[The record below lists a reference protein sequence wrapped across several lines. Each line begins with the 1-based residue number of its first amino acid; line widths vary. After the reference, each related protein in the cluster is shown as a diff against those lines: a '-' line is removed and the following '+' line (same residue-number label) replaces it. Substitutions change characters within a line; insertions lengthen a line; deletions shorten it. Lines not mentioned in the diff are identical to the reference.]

1 MTGLNFTSLAML
13 MRVFVLALALSFLG
27 GIDSA
32 HAKGGLNEEPR
43 KIGFNCDK
51 GLAPQG
57 GKCKP
62 CGHKDGQP
70 ACEPMRKGPQCYR
83 YMENVNGTC
92 RARGGNG
99 QAPYSGAGFDCKPGF
114 NIGDGGKCR
123 PCGRAGQPSCEKM
136 RKGPRC
142 TGSYTQENNNDYC
155 EERGAEGQ
163 QKLTGIGFDCQPGF
177 NIGNEGLCTACGRT
191 DQPACEPMR
200 KGDRCT
206 DAYTQEGDDGY
217 CEARGGEGQHKL
229 TGLGFD
235 CRPGFNVNADDI
247 CTACGGTNQPA
258 CEVMREG
265 KQCTAAYTQKNSDG
279 ICEPRGGDGQP
290 ALVGL
295 GFECRPGFNWDGG
308 LPGNRICEPC
318 GGLGQIV
325 CEAMREGKKCNK
337 GYTQA
342 RHSGRNTCVPSL
354 ADEVEEA
361 AREWLEEAGQA
372 IFNTLVP
379 MAFEVHGDE
388 NFLDSLAGSH
398 EDDASMQD
406 EAGNRL
412 SGFELPEFK
421 TISVGATAEANFII
435 GIGVESGFA
444 FDTHNSPANKPK
456 WYGSG
461 SVSTQAGAGSSYGAN
476 VGLWTAEND
485 DLEGRSVGL
494 VVDLR
499 DVFGVDSD
507 VWSDIGTQASTFT
520 VLVGVWYE
528 RPEDYKLGD
537 FAGFTISP
545 VLGVGSNLV
554 GATYVE
560 ATTDQARAIANGTL
574 RLSPVETFKNSKGQ
588 SRNYCSG
595 ACDLS
600 GTAARTPVRTGASSS
615 SNGTRSAAQQSESSG
630 IVNTS
635 AQSGSYLGNWKIALG
650 GTSLVEEVKIYN
662 ANYIITHR
670 PSSGATTRYEAQG
683 NNEYR
688 AANGSRI
695 RFVSQ
700 SRGLWI
706 SGNGSTSYQ
715 MTK

>member
-13 MRVFVLALALSFLG
+13 MRVFVVALALSLLG

-32 HAKGGLNEEPR
+32 HAKGGLNEVPR

-62 CGHKDGQP
+62 CGHEDGQP

-99 QAPYSGAGFDCKPGF
+99 QDPYSGAGFDCKPGY
-114 NIGDGGKCR
+114 NVGDGGKCR
-123 PCGRAGQPSCEKM
+123 PCGDNGEVVCEPM
-136 RKGPRC
+136 RKGPQC
-142 TGSYTQENNNDYC
+142 NNDLNKEDGVC
-155 EERGAEGQ
+155 TNRGLEG
-163 QKLTGIGFDCQPGF
+163 GEPWPAIRPGF
-177 NIGNEGLCTACGRT
+177 RCEKGTAPHEGICQTCGDT
-191 DQPACEPMR
+191 GEPACEPMR
-200 KGDRCT
+200 VGDRCEQ
-206 DAYTQEGDDGY
+206 AYNQE
-217 CEARGGEGQHKL
+217 
-229 TGLGFD
+229 
-235 CRPGFNVNADDI
+235 
-247 CTACGGTNQPA
+247 
-258 CEVMREG
+258 
-265 KQCTAAYTQKNSDG
+265 NSDG
-279 ICEPRGGDGQP
+279 ICEARGGDGQP

-295 GFECRPGFNWDGG
+295 GFECRPGYNWDGG
-308 LPGNRICEPC
+308 LPGNRTCEPC
-318 GGLGQIV
+318 GELGQIV
-325 CEAMREGKKCNK
+325 CEAMREGPKCNE
-337 GYTQA
+337 GLVED
-342 RHSGRNTCVPSL
+342 HHFGRNTCVPSL
-354 ADEVEEA
+354 AGDVEQA
-361 AREWLEEAGQA
+361 AWAWLEQTGEDLY
-372 IFNTLVP
+372 NMLLP
-379 MAFEVHGDE
+379 MAFEMHGDE
-388 NFLDSLAGSH
+388 NFLDSLAD
-398 EDDASMQD
+398 EDPGAQD
-406 EAGNRL
+406 EAGDRL
-412 SGFELPEFK
+412 GGIDLPEFK
-421 TISVGATAEANFII
+421 AVSVGATAEANFII

-444 FDTHNSPANKPK
+444 FDTHNSPANSPR
-456 WYGSG
+456 WFGSG
-461 SVSTQAGAGSSYGAN
+461 SASTQAGAGSSYGAN

-485 DLEGRSVGL
+485 ELAGRSVGL

-499 DVFGVDSD
+499 DVFGVDAD
-507 VWSDIGTQASTFT
+507 VLSDIGTQASTFT

-528 RPEDYKLGD
+528 RTDDYELGD
-537 FAGFTISP
+537 FAGVTLSP
-545 VLGVGSNLV
+545 VLGVGTNLV

-560 ATTDQARAIANGTL
+560 ATTVQARNASNGTI
-574 RLSPVETFKNSKGQ
+574 RLSEVETHDFGDLKTKNFCKGAC
-588 SRNYCSG
+588 RIPVSG
-595 ACDLS
+595 A
-600 GTAARTPVRTGASSS
+600 ARPPATSASSS
-615 SNGTRSAAQQSESSG
+615 SQSSGTRSTSQQSESGG

-635 AQSGSYLGNWKIALG
+635 AQSGSYLGNWNIALG